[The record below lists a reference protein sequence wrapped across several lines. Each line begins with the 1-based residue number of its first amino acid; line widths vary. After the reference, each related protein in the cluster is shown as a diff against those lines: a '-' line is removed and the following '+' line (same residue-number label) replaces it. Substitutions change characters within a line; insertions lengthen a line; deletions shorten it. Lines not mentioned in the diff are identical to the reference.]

1 MKKQLVYFAS
11 FGLVLALGS
20 CKTTKPVISGVQSQ
34 STPVEETIVK
44 TEYQAKMQVKQINPI
59 DLEEDLTFADEIVL
73 SYTLTAVDEQGK
85 IAQVVTG
92 SFGVESV
99 KAGQVLSSDR
109 FKPIELIVPENG
121 RLLASVV
128 LNEIDDYT
136 KAQELVKKINEF
148 GGVAKIPA
156 IMVSIAEYQ
165 TPLAI
170 VFGSLQA
177 AGLGLKA
184 AERFD
189 KDDLLGQHTFQLS
202 AQELK
207 SGKMM
212 YNIPLVF
219 KGEHLKNSFHYELNY
234 ELQLKLIKT
243 NIPKSTATH

>member
-11 FGLVLALGS
+11 FGLVWALGA
-20 CKTTKPVISGVQSQ
+20 CKTAKPVTQ
-34 STPVEETIVK
+34 STSQQNTPVVETIVK
-44 TEYQAKMQVKQINPI
+44 TDYQTRMQVKQLKAV
-59 DLEEDLTFADEIVL
+59 DLEEDLSFADEIVL
-73 SYTLTAVDEQGK
+73 NYTLTAVDDQGK
-85 IAQVVTG
+85 IAQVATG

-99 KAGQVLSSDR
+99 KAGQILTSER
-109 FKPIELIVPENG
+109 FKPIELVVPENG
-121 RLLASVV
+121 RLLVSVV

-148 GGVAKIPA
+148 GGIAKIPA
-156 IMVSIAEYQ
+156 VMVSIAEYQ

-189 KDDLLGQHTFQLS
+189 KDDLLGQNTFQLS

-207 SGKMM
+207 SGKTL
-212 YNIPLVF
+212 YTVPLVF
-219 KGEHLKNSFHYELNY
+219 KGEHLKNSFQYELTY
-234 ELQLKLIKT
+234 DLQLKLIKT
-243 NIPKSTATH
+243 SIQKSSSN